1 MIAKSVVKNLF
12 ASLSKPRQSV
22 YLVEQASA
30 SFGAKKKGG
39 KKQKKEVDGAYV
51 TAEET
56 AGETEEAAVA
66 EEPVVIAEPEPV
78 AEEPV
83 VIAEPEPVPE
93 EAAPVASSATFFSL
107 GDIPRIDSTPDHK
120 APRSEDT
127 IEGRYASVL
136 FMGASRENALYD
148 VMEDMAYLG
157 ELHKASED
165 FRLFTQN
172 GGVGKVQIAQ
182 LNAALTETAP
192 FQPLTLRFLE
202 VLAENKRLIYL
213 REIADKYAKLYGE
226 FNNQEKVTI
235 ISAATLTETQ

>member
-1 MIAKSVVKNLF
+1 MISKSVVKNLF

-30 SFGAKKKGG
+30 AFGAKKKGG
-39 KKQKKEVDGAYV
+39 RKKKVDGAYV
-51 TAEET
+51 TADET
-56 AGETEEAAVA
+56 SGEASPTEELAA
-66 EEPVVIAEPEPV
+66 

-83 VIAEPEPVPE
+83 VIAEPEPVPVKK
-93 EAAPVASSATFFSL
+93 AAPIASSGKFFSL

-120 APRSEDT
+120 APSMEDT

-157 ELHKASED
+157 ELHRNSED

-182 LNAALTETAP
+182 LNAAL
-192 FQPLTLRFLE
+192 
-202 VLAENKRLIYL
+202 
-213 REIADKYAKLYGE
+213 
-226 FNNQEKVTI
+226 
-235 ISAATLTETQ
+235 

>member
-1 MIAKSVVKNLF
+1 MG
-12 ASLSKPRQSV
+12 

-78 AEEPV
+78 G
-83 VIAEPEPVPE
+83 
-93 EAAPVASSATFFSL
+93 TFFSL